1 MNSEKITINEFIFS
15 YNIEMDFTKRT
26 DAFTVYVPTMNLK
39 YSAAAGGKYEANVQ
53 CA

>member
-1 MNSEKITINEFIFS
+1 MINELFFS
-15 YNIEMDFTKRT
+15 DYIEMDLTKKT
-26 DAFTVYVPTMNLK
+26 NAVDEYVPTINLK